1 MVGWLIG
8 WLVGWL
14 VGWMVGWLVGWLVGW
29 MDGWMDWLV
38 DNYFVSN
45 VRVMFEAVTTVTLIN
60 AALFRTQLTYRQ
72 ILALTLFPER
82 AIQYKSEVTFFRFRL
97 SVLDHLTLK
106 ICPTKKG
113 GNLAEFVKDC
123 IPLRVEL

>member
-97 SVLDHLTLK
+97 SVLDDLTLK

>member
-1 MVGWLIG
+1 M
-8 WLVGWL
+8 
-14 VGWMVGWLVGWLVGW
+14 VGWLVGW
-29 MDGWMDWLV
+29 MDGWMDGWIGWLV
-38 DNYFVSN
+38 DIYFVSN

-60 AALFRTQLTYRQ
+60 PALFRTQLTYHQ

-97 SVLDHLTLK
+97 SVLDDLTLK

-123 IPLRVEL
+123 IPLRVQL